1 MQSVACIL
9 FDDRRYEFEP
19 ENMDELKQ
27 IGEMIY
33 SNVQWI
39 FSGIGV
45 AVISILGGKAA
56 VKKVKR
62 KQKAKNQGV
71 NISSDKDINS
81 ENILTQTA
89 GENSKN
95 LNVMGDYHEG
105 LSYKDARQVALDV
118 FKANSSVYTEIAKK
132 TIDER
137 VVNITDDIFTMIY
150 SELPDTVEKLVEPA
164 VQDTLLKIQ
173 KEYAK
178 NDDPALKERLIALL
192 KNRLK
197 ADEKDMET
205 IVLDE
210 ALEIVPKLTGI
221 QLNILSLNLT
231 VLRIL
236 HHEVTNRDTFFHM
249 LTSKI
254 LLFYSNHMSKTM
266 EYAHLQYLGCTGILS
281 EGSTYKPIEEIF
293 RNRYAGLFSR
303 GFSREEFYE
312 YMGIEI
318 QEFQQLI
325 TTCQID
331 KEKYQFNAMNE
342 NVLKYSIAQS
352 GKQEYEEKLLQ
363 YYKEH
368 IMEVKEIKDDIS
380 SHVQGFE
387 ELADFWKKTSE
398 FKSMNLTSVGIEI
411 GLLNYNLQT
420 GSKIQWKDFI

>member
-1 MQSVACIL
+1 
-9 FDDRRYEFEP
+9 
-19 ENMDELKQ
+19 MDELKQ

-33 SNVQWI
+33 SNIQWI

-56 VKKVKR
+56 VKKVKS

-150 SELPDTVEKLVEPA
+150 SELPDTVEKLVEPS

-221 QLNILSLNLT
+221 QLNILSLHLT

-254 LLFYSNHMSKTM
+254 LLFYSNRMSKTI

>member
-1 MQSVACIL
+1 
-9 FDDRRYEFEP
+9 
-19 ENMDELKQ
+19 
-27 IGEMIY
+27 MIY

-56 VKKVKR
+56 VKKVKS

-221 QLNILSLNLT
+221 QLNILSLHLT

-254 LLFYSNHMSKTM
+254 LLFYSNHMSKTI

-387 ELADFWKKTSE
+387 EVADFWKKTSE

>member
-1 MQSVACIL
+1 
-9 FDDRRYEFEP
+9 
-19 ENMDELKQ
+19 MDELKQ

-56 VKKVKR
+56 VKKVKS

-178 NDDPALKERLIALL
+178 NNDPALKERLIALL

-221 QLNILSLNLT
+221 QLNILSLHLT

-254 LLFYSNHMSKTM
+254 LLFYSNRMSKTI

-387 ELADFWKKTSE
+387 EVADFWKKTSE

-420 GSKIQWKDFI
+420 GRNMITP

>member
-1 MQSVACIL
+1 
-9 FDDRRYEFEP
+9 
-19 ENMDELKQ
+19 MDELKQ
-27 IGEMIY
+27 TGEMIY

>member
-1 MQSVACIL
+1 
-9 FDDRRYEFEP
+9 
-19 ENMDELKQ
+19 MDELKQ

-81 ENILTQTA
+81 ENILTKPA

>member
-1 MQSVACIL
+1 MH
-9 FDDRRYEFEP
+9 DRLHWMF
-19 ENMDELKQ
+19 
-27 IGEMIY
+27 
-33 SNVQWI
+33 
-39 FSGIGV
+39 
-45 AVISILGGKAA
+45 
-56 VKKVKR
+56 
-62 KQKAKNQGV
+62 
-71 NISSDKDINS
+71 
-81 ENILTQTA
+81 
-89 GENSKN
+89 
-95 LNVMGDYHEG
+95 
-105 LSYKDARQVALDV
+105 

-221 QLNILSLNLT
+221 QLNILSLHLT

-254 LLFYSNHMSKTM
+254 LLFYSNRMSKTI

-281 EGSTYKPIEEIF
+281 EGSTYKQIEEIF

>member
-1 MQSVACIL
+1 
-9 FDDRRYEFEP
+9 
-19 ENMDELKQ
+19 MDELKQ

-56 VKKVKR
+56 VKKVKS

-95 LNVMGDYHEG
+95 LNVMADYHEG

-221 QLNILSLNLT
+221 QLNILSLHLT

-254 LLFYSNHMSKTM
+254 LLFYSNRMSKTI

-420 GSKIQWKDFI
+420 GSKIQWKGFI

>member
-1 MQSVACIL
+1 
-9 FDDRRYEFEP
+9 
-19 ENMDELKQ
+19 MDELKQ

-293 RNRYAGLFSR
+293 RNRYAWLFSR

>member
-1 MQSVACIL
+1 
-9 FDDRRYEFEP
+9 
-19 ENMDELKQ
+19 MDELKQ

-56 VKKVKR
+56 VKKVKS

-118 FKANSSVYTEIAKK
+118 FKANSSVYTEIAQK

-221 QLNILSLNLT
+221 QLNILSLHLT

-254 LLFYSNHMSKTM
+254 LLFYSNHMSKTI

-387 ELADFWKKTSE
+387 EVADFWKKTSE

>member
-1 MQSVACIL
+1 
-9 FDDRRYEFEP
+9 
-19 ENMDELKQ
+19 MDELKQ

-81 ENILTQTA
+81 ENILAQTA

>member
-1 MQSVACIL
+1 
-9 FDDRRYEFEP
+9 
-19 ENMDELKQ
+19 MDELKQ

-56 VKKVKR
+56 VKKVKS

-221 QLNILSLNLT
+221 QLNILSLHLT

-254 LLFYSNHMSKTM
+254 LLFYSNHMSKTI

-312 YMGIEI
+312 YMRIEI

-387 ELADFWKKTSE
+387 EVADFWKKTSE

>member
-1 MQSVACIL
+1 
-9 FDDRRYEFEP
+9 
-19 ENMDELKQ
+19 MDELKQ

-45 AVISILGGKAA
+45 AVISILGGKAV
-56 VKKVKR
+56 VKKVKS

-205 IVLDE
+205 VVLDE

-221 QLNILSLNLT
+221 QLNILSLHLT

-254 LLFYSNHMSKTM
+254 LLFYSNRMSKTI

-380 SHVQGFE
+380 SHVQEFE

-398 FKSMNLTSVGIEI
+398 FKSMNLTSVSDGT
-411 GLLNYNLQT
+411 LL
-420 GSKIQWKDFI
+420 

>member
-1 MQSVACIL
+1 
-9 FDDRRYEFEP
+9 
-19 ENMDELKQ
+19 MDELKQ

-56 VKKVKR
+56 VKKVKWN
-62 KQKAKNQGV
+62 QKAKIQGV

-266 EYAHLQYLGCTGILS
+266 EYAHLQYLGCSGILS

>member
-1 MQSVACIL
+1 
-9 FDDRRYEFEP
+9 
-19 ENMDELKQ
+19 MDELKQ

-164 VQDTLLKIQ
+164 VQDNLLKIQ

>member
-1 MQSVACIL
+1 
-9 FDDRRYEFEP
+9 
-19 ENMDELKQ
+19 MDKLKQ

>member
-1 MQSVACIL
+1 
-9 FDDRRYEFEP
+9 
-19 ENMDELKQ
+19 MDELKQ

-56 VKKVKR
+56 VKKVKS

-221 QLNILSLNLT
+221 QLNILSLHLT

-236 HHEVTNRDTFFHM
+236 HHEVTNGDTFFHM

-254 LLFYSNHMSKTM
+254 LLFYSNRMSKTI

>member
-1 MQSVACIL
+1 
-9 FDDRRYEFEP
+9 
-19 ENMDELKQ
+19 
-27 IGEMIY
+27 
-33 SNVQWI
+33 
-39 FSGIGV
+39 
-45 AVISILGGKAA
+45 
-56 VKKVKR
+56 
-62 KQKAKNQGV
+62 
-71 NISSDKDINS
+71 
-81 ENILTQTA
+81 
-89 GENSKN
+89 
-95 LNVMGDYHEG
+95 
-105 LSYKDARQVALDV
+105 
-118 FKANSSVYTEIAKK
+118 
-132 TIDER
+132 
-137 VVNITDDIFTMIY
+137 
-150 SELPDTVEKLVEPA
+150 
-164 VQDTLLKIQ
+164 
-173 KEYAK
+173 
-178 NDDPALKERLIALL
+178 
-192 KNRLK
+192 
-197 ADEKDMET
+197 MET

>member
-1 MQSVACIL
+1 
-9 FDDRRYEFEP
+9 
-19 ENMDELKQ
+19 MDELKQ

-56 VKKVKR
+56 VKKVKS

-221 QLNILSLNLT
+221 QLNILSLHLT

-254 LLFYSNHMSKTM
+254 LLFYSNRMSKTI

-281 EGSTYKPIEEIF
+281 ESSTYKPIEEIF

>member
-1 MQSVACIL
+1 
-9 FDDRRYEFEP
+9 
-19 ENMDELKQ
+19 MDELKQ

-71 NISSDKDINS
+71 NISSDKDIKS

>member
-1 MQSVACIL
+1 MSLRNSIIRYCIRL
-9 FDDRRYEFEP
+9 
-19 ENMDELKQ
+19 
-27 IGEMIY
+27 
-33 SNVQWI
+33 
-39 FSGIGV
+39 

>member
-1 MQSVACIL
+1 
-9 FDDRRYEFEP
+9 
-19 ENMDELKQ
+19 MDELKQ

-45 AVISILGGKAA
+45 AVISMLGGKAA
-56 VKKVKR
+56 VKKVKS

-221 QLNILSLNLT
+221 QLNILSLHLT

-254 LLFYSNHMSKTM
+254 LLFYSNHMSKTI

-387 ELADFWKKTSE
+387 EVADFWKKTSE

>member
-1 MQSVACIL
+1 
-9 FDDRRYEFEP
+9 
-19 ENMDELKQ
+19 MDELKQ

-420 GSKIQWKDFI
+420 VSKIQWKDFI

>member
-1 MQSVACIL
+1 M
-9 FDDRRYEFEP
+9 
-19 ENMDELKQ
+19 
-27 IGEMIY
+27 
-33 SNVQWI
+33 
-39 FSGIGV
+39 FSGFLV
-45 AVISILGGKAA
+45 E
-56 VKKVKR
+56 KVKR

>member
-1 MQSVACIL
+1 
-9 FDDRRYEFEP
+9 
-19 ENMDELKQ
+19 
-27 IGEMIY
+27 MIY

-105 LSYKDARQVALDV
+105 LSYKDARQVARDV

-293 RNRYAGLFSR
+293 RNRYAGIFCR

>member
-1 MQSVACIL
+1 
-9 FDDRRYEFEP
+9 
-19 ENMDELKQ
+19 MDELKQ

-81 ENILTQTA
+81 ENILTQIA

>member
-1 MQSVACIL
+1 MRL
-9 FDDRRYEFEP
+9 
-19 ENMDELKQ
+19 
-27 IGEMIY
+27 Y

>member
-1 MQSVACIL
+1 
-9 FDDRRYEFEP
+9 
-19 ENMDELKQ
+19 MDELKQ

-56 VKKVKR
+56 VKKVMR

>member
-1 MQSVACIL
+1 MKSGGEQY
-9 FDDRRYEFEP
+9 R
-19 ENMDELKQ
+19 MDELKQ

>member
-1 MQSVACIL
+1 
-9 FDDRRYEFEP
+9 
-19 ENMDELKQ
+19 MDELKQ

-342 NVLKYSIAQS
+342 NVLKYRFAQS